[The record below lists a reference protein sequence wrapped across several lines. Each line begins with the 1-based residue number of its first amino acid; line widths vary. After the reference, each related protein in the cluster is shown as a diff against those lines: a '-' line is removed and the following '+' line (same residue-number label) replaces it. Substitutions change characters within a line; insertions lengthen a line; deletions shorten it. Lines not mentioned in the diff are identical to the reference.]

1 MNKKFTKTIL
11 SAAVVGL
18 FLAGNASVQVKAA
31 STSTQVKAAS
41 TSTEEYYTFGT
52 QSDGTQYR
60 LSRNDGGHSAT
71 FRLVKIDGKN
81 KKEVAIPGL
90 TDIEKDGS
98 VYVTGYNGERTKVEA
113 GDVSTMVKYILD
125 EKNILAKKN
134 TGPYNKAVN
143 KNSEANAPVKGYI
156 DAASEAAR
164 TVALKPALGKGAV
177 ASEQYTVAVGNG
189 AKATEK
195 FATSVGSW
203 SAALGRQS
211 VALGVGAYAYADAST
226 AAGTAAYVD
235 GSAIYGTAIGNYA
248 KVDENATEG
257 VALGA
262 KAKVDKNATE
272 GVALGAKAISAHKN
286 SVALGANSRT
296 TRDNEVYI
304 GYEEASGKAY
314 KTRTLGGLTDG
325 TRPSDA
331 ATVRQ
336 VDRVKDS
343 VEQLAQ
349 DTNTRLVVEA
359 KKSREYTDS
368 RTTVGVNPDGKL
380 TRAEGATKTIAV
392 NDGLVALSGRTDRID
407 AAVGSVDRRV
417 TKNTQAIQSNTRQLQ
432 EHNARL
438 NSQQRQI
445 RENHEEMKRAAAQS
459 AALAGLFQPYRV
471 GKFNAPAA
479 LGGYSDKQ
487 AIAVGVGY
495 RFNEQTAAKAGIAA
509 SDGDVSYN
517 MGVNFEF

>member
-11 SAAVVGL
+11 SAAVAGL
-18 FLAGNASVQVKAA
+18 FLAGNASAQAKAV
-31 STSTQVKAAS
+31 STKAE
-41 TSTEEYYTFGT
+41 STEEYYTFGK

-71 FRLVKIDGKN
+71 FRLVKIDNN

-125 EKNILAKKN
+125 EKN
-134 TGPYNKAVN
+134 TGPYNKN
-143 KNSEANAPVKGYI
+143 NNAPVKGYI

-177 ASEQYTVAVGNG
+177 ASGQYTVAVGNG

-195 FATSVGSW
+195 ASTSVGSW
-203 SAALGRQS
+203 SAALGQQS
-211 VALGVGAYAYADAST
+211 VALGVGAYAYANAST

-248 KVDENATEG
+248 KVDKNATEG
-257 VALGA
+257 TALGA
-262 KAKVDKNATE
+262 KATVTN
-272 GVALGAKAISAHKN
+272 KN

-304 GYEEASGKAY
+304 GYEAEPGKAY
-314 KTRTLGGLTDG
+314 KTRVLGGLSDG

-368 RTTVGVNPDGKL
+368 RTTVGVNSDGTL
-380 TRAEGATKTIAV
+380 TRAEGASKTLAV

-459 AALAGLFQPYRV
+459 AALAGLFQPYSV
-471 GKFNAPAA
+471 GKFNATAA

-487 AIAVGVGY
+487 AVAVGVGY

>member
-1 MNKKFTKTIL
+1 MSKKFTMTLL
-11 SAAVVGL
+11 SSS
-18 FLAGNASVQVKAA
+18 LAGLLVMSGGVSAQEQEEKYTVPYGTGNNQWGNTYEVVKTGDNGNFRYEVKEKNNNKRSLFTFDSKGDVTINGSGITYTIHDGALNDFAQTAERQSQSHRMTDSVVRD
-31 STSTQVKAAS
+31 V
-41 TSTEEYYTFGT
+41 Y
-52 QSDGTQYR
+52 
-60 LSRNDGGHSAT
+60 
-71 FRLVKIDGKN
+71 N
-81 KKEVAIPGL
+81 K
-90 TDIEKDGS
+90 
-98 VYVTGYNGERTKVEA
+98 VYSLQRTKITGFSVED
-113 GDVSTMVKYILD
+113 GENGKVSLGSD
-125 EKNILAKKN
+125 AK
-134 TGPYNKAVN
+134 
-143 KNSEANAPVKGYI
+143 
-156 DAASEAAR
+156 ASGEF
-164 TVALKPALGKGAV
+164 
-177 ASEQYTVAVGNG
+177 SVAVGNG

-195 FATSVGSW
+195 ASTSVGSW

-211 VALGVGAYAYADAST
+211 VALGVGTYAYANAST

-235 GSAIYGTAIGNYA
+235 GSAIYGTAIGNY
-248 KVDENATEG
+248 
-257 VALGA
+257 
-262 KAKVDKNATE
+262 AKVDKNATE

-407 AAVGSVDRRV
+407 YAVGSVDRRV

-459 AALAGLFQPYRV
+459 AALAGLFQPYSV
-471 GKFNAPAA
+471 GKFNATAA

-487 AIAVGVGY
+487 AVAVGVGY

>member
-1 MNKKFTKTIL
+1 MSKKFTMTLL
-11 SAAVVGL
+11 SSS
-18 FLAGNASVQVKAA
+18 LAGLLVMSGGVSAQEEKYTVPYAIGEGKWGNTYEVVKTGGNGNFRYEVKEKNGKKRSLFTFDSKGDVIINGSGITYTIHDGALNDFAQTAEKKKNGQSQSHRMTDSVVRD
-31 STSTQVKAAS
+31 V
-41 TSTEEYYTFGT
+41 Y
-52 QSDGTQYR
+52 
-60 LSRNDGGHSAT
+60 
-71 FRLVKIDGKN
+71 N
-81 KKEVAIPGL
+81 K
-90 TDIEKDGS
+90 
-98 VYVTGYNGERTKVEA
+98 VYSLQRTKITGFSVED
-113 GDVSTMVKYILD
+113 GENGKVSLGSD
-125 EKNILAKKN
+125 AK
-134 TGPYNKAVN
+134 
-143 KNSEANAPVKGYI
+143 
-156 DAASEAAR
+156 ASGEF
-164 TVALKPALGKGAV
+164 
-177 ASEQYTVAVGNG
+177 SVAVGNG

-195 FATSVGSW
+195 ASTSVGSW

-211 VALGVGAYAYADAST
+211 VALGVGTYAYANAST

-235 GSAIYGTAIGNYA
+235 GSAIYGTAIGNY
-248 KVDENATEG
+248 
-257 VALGA
+257 
-262 KAKVDKNATE
+262 AKVDKNATE

-407 AAVGSVDRRV
+407 YAVGSVDRRV

-438 NSQQRQI
+438 N
-445 RENHEEMKRAAAQS
+445 
-459 AALAGLFQPYRV
+459 
-471 GKFNAPAA
+471 
-479 LGGYSDKQ
+479 
-487 AIAVGVGY
+487 
-495 RFNEQTAAKAGIAA
+495 
-509 SDGDVSYN
+509 
-517 MGVNFEF
+517 

>member
-1 MNKKFTKTIL
+1 MSKKFTMTLL
-11 SAAVVGL
+11 SSS
-18 FLAGNASVQVKAA
+18 LAGLLVMSGGVSAQEEKYTVPYATGNNEWGNTWGSTYEVVK
-31 STSTQVKAAS
+31 TGDNGNFKYEVKEKKNGRR
-41 TSTEEYYTFGT
+41 TLFTFD
-52 QSDGTQYR
+52 S
-60 LSRNDGGHSAT
+60 N
-71 FRLVKIDGKN
+71 
-81 KKEVAIPGL
+81 
-90 TDIEKDGS
+90 
-98 VYVTGYNGERTKVEA
+98 
-113 GDVSTMVKYILD
+113 GDVIINGSGITYTIHDGALND
-125 EKNILAKKN
+125 FARAAEKKKN
-134 TGPYNKAVN
+134 GQSQSHRMTDSVVRDVYNKVYSLQRTEITGFSVEDGEN
-143 KNSEANAPVKGYI
+143 GKVSLGS
-156 DAASEAAR
+156 DAKASREF
-164 TVALKPALGKGAV
+164 
-177 ASEQYTVAVGNG
+177 SVAVGNG
-189 AKATEK
+189 AKATGK
-195 FATSVGSW
+195 ASTSVGSW
-203 SAALGRQS
+203 SSAFGTAS
-211 VALGVGAYAYADAST
+211 VAVGGPATQAYGDRSTSVGVGASVRPNAT
-226 AAGTAAYVD
+226 EGTAVGFKA
-235 GSAIYGTAIGNYA
+235 S
-248 KVDENATEG
+248 VDENAADG
-257 VALGA
+257 VAIGA
-262 KAKVDKNATE
+262 SST
-272 GVALGAKAISAHKN
+272 VAHRN
-286 SVALGANSRT
+286 SVALGSNSRT
-296 TRDNEVYI
+296 TREDEVYI
-304 GYEEASGKAY
+304 GYEAEPGKAY
-314 KTRTLGGLTDG
+314 KTRVLGGLSDG

-368 RTTVGVNPDGKL
+368 RTTVGVNSDGTL
-380 TRAEGATKTIAV
+380 TSADGATKTIAV

-459 AALAGLFQPYRV
+459 AALAGLFQPYSV
-471 GKFNAPAA
+471 GKFNATAA

>member
-1 MNKKFTKTIL
+1 MSKKFTMTLL
-11 SAAVVGL
+11 SSS
-18 FLAGNASVQVKAA
+18 LAGLLVMSGGVSAQNGTYSVLQDDSPKSGQAKYGSTYEVVK
-31 STSTQVKAAS
+31 TGGNGNFRYEVK
-41 TSTEEYYTFGT
+41 
-52 QSDGTQYR
+52 
-60 LSRNDGGHSAT
+60 
-71 FRLVKIDGKN
+71 
-81 KKEVAIPGL
+81 
-90 TDIEKDGS
+90 
-98 VYVTGYNGERTKVEA
+98 
-113 GDVSTMVKYILD
+113 
-125 EKNILAKKN
+125 EKNDKKRSLFTFDSKGNVTVKGKGITHTLHDPALKDFAKAVEEGKTAHKLIN
-134 TGPYNKAVN
+134 SDVRGVYNKVYGLEKTEITGFSVEDGEN
-143 KNSEANAPVKGYI
+143 GKVSLGS
-156 DAASEAAR
+156 DAKVSGEF
-164 TVALKPALGKGAV
+164 
-177 ASEQYTVAVGNG
+177 SVAVGNG
-189 AKATEK
+189 ARATEK
-195 FATSVGSW
+195 ASTAVGSW
-203 SAALGRQS
+203 AAADGKQS
-211 VALGVGAYAYADAST
+211 TALGVGTYAYANAST
-226 AAGTAAYVD
+226 ALGSVAFVDYTATYGTAA
-235 GSAIYGTAIGNYA
+235 GNRA
-248 KVDENATEG
+248 KVDKDATEG
-257 VALGA
+257 TALGA
-262 KAKVDKNATE
+262 KATVTN
-272 GVALGAKAISAHKN
+272 KN

-304 GYEEASGKAY
+304 GYEAEPGKAY
-314 KTRTLGGLTDG
+314 KTRVLGGLSDG

-392 NDGLVALSGRTDRID
+392 NDGLVALSSRTDRID
-407 AAVGSVDRRV
+407 YAVGSVDRRV

-459 AALAGLFQPYRV
+459 AALAGLFQPYSV
-471 GKFNAPAA
+471 GKFNATAA

-487 AIAVGVGY
+487 AVAVGVGY

>member
-1 MNKKFTKTIL
+1 MSKKFTMTLL
-11 SAAVVGL
+11 SSS
-18 FLAGNASVQVKAA
+18 LAGLLVMSGGVSAQEEKYTVPYATGNNKWGNTYEVVK
-31 STSTQVKAAS
+31 TGDNGNFKYEVKEKKNGRK
-41 TSTEEYYTFGT
+41 TLFTFD
-52 QSDGTQYR
+52 S
-60 LSRNDGGHSAT
+60 N
-71 FRLVKIDGKN
+71 
-81 KKEVAIPGL
+81 
-90 TDIEKDGS
+90 
-98 VYVTGYNGERTKVEA
+98 
-113 GDVSTMVKYILD
+113 GDVIINGSGITYTIHDGALND
-125 EKNILAKKN
+125 FARAAEKKKN
-134 TGPYNKAVN
+134 GQSQSHRMTDSVVRDVYNKVYSLQRTEITGFSVEDGEN
-143 KNSEANAPVKGYI
+143 GKVSLGS
-156 DAASEAAR
+156 DAKASREF
-164 TVALKPALGKGAV
+164 
-177 ASEQYTVAVGNG
+177 SVAVGNG
-189 AKATEK
+189 AKATGK
-195 FATSVGSW
+195 ASTSVGSW
-203 SAALGRQS
+203 SSAFGTAS
-211 VALGVGAYAYADAST
+211 VAVGGPATQAYGDRSTSVGVGASVRPNAT
-226 AAGTAAYVD
+226 EGTAVGFKA
-235 GSAIYGTAIGNYA
+235 S
-248 KVDENATEG
+248 VDENAADG
-257 VALGA
+257 VAIGA
-262 KAKVDKNATE
+262 SST
-272 GVALGAKAISAHKN
+272 VAHRN
-286 SVALGANSRT
+286 SVALGSNSRT
-296 TRDNEVYI
+296 TREDEVYI
-304 GYEEASGKAY
+304 GYEAEPGKAY
-314 KTRTLGGLTDG
+314 KTRVLGGLSDG

-368 RTTVGVNPDGKL
+368 RTTVGVNSDGTL
-380 TRAEGATKTIAV
+380 TRAEGASKTLAV

-445 RENHEEMKRAAAQS
+445 RENHEEMKRAAAQN
-459 AALAGLFQPYRV
+459 AALAGLFQPYSV
-471 GKFNAPAA
+471 GKFNATAA

>member
-1 MNKKFTKTIL
+1 MSKKFTMTLL
-11 SAAVVGL
+11 SSS
-18 FLAGNASVQVKAA
+18 LAGLLVMSGGVSAQEEKYTVPYATGNNKWGNTYEVVK
-31 STSTQVKAAS
+31 TGDNGNFKYEVKEKKNGRK
-41 TSTEEYYTFGT
+41 TLFTFD
-52 QSDGTQYR
+52 S
-60 LSRNDGGHSAT
+60 N
-71 FRLVKIDGKN
+71 
-81 KKEVAIPGL
+81 
-90 TDIEKDGS
+90 
-98 VYVTGYNGERTKVEA
+98 
-113 GDVSTMVKYILD
+113 GDVIINGSGITYTIHDGALND
-125 EKNILAKKN
+125 FARAAEKKKN
-134 TGPYNKAVN
+134 GQSQSQSHRMTDSVVRDVYNKVYSLQRTEITGFSVEDGEN
-143 KNSEANAPVKGYI
+143 GKVSLGS
-156 DAASEAAR
+156 DAKASREF
-164 TVALKPALGKGAV
+164 
-177 ASEQYTVAVGNG
+177 SVAVGNG
-189 AKATEK
+189 AKATGK
-195 FATSVGSW
+195 ASTSVGSW
-203 SAALGRQS
+203 SSAFGTAS
-211 VALGVGAYAYADAST
+211 VAVGGPATQAYGDRSTSVGVGASVRPNAT
-226 AAGTAAYVD
+226 EGTAVGFKA
-235 GSAIYGTAIGNYA
+235 S
-248 KVDENATEG
+248 VDENAADG
-257 VALGA
+257 VAIGA
-262 KAKVDKNATE
+262 SST
-272 GVALGAKAISAHKN
+272 VAHRN
-286 SVALGANSRT
+286 SVALGSNSRT
-296 TRDNEVYI
+296 TREDEVYI
-304 GYEEASGKAY
+304 GYEAEPGKAY
-314 KTRTLGGLTDG
+314 KTRVLGGLSDG

-368 RTTVGVNPDGKL
+368 RTTVGVNSDGTL
-380 TRAEGATKTIAV
+380 TSADGATKTIAV

-459 AALAGLFQPYRV
+459 AALAGLFQPYSV
-471 GKFNAPAA
+471 GKFNATAA

>member
-11 SAAVVGL
+11 SAAVAGL
-18 FLAGNASVQVKAA
+18 FLAGNASA
-31 STSTQVKAAS
+31 QVKAAS
-41 TSTEEYYTFGT
+41 TSTEEYYTFGK

-71 FRLVKIDGKN
+71 FRLVKIDN
-81 KKEVAIPGL
+81 NQKEVAIPGL

-113 GDVSTMVKYILD
+113 GDVSNVSTMVKTIL
-125 EKNILAKKN
+125 NVN
-134 TGPYNKAVN
+134 GSTGPYNKDVN

-195 FATSVGSW
+195 ASTSVGSW
-203 SAALGRQS
+203 SAALGQQS
-211 VALGVGAYAYADAST
+211 VALGVGTYAYANAST
-226 AAGTAAYVD
+226 ALGSVAFVDNTATYGTAA
-235 GSAIYGTAIGNYA
+235 GNRA
-248 KVDENATEG
+248 KVDKDATEG
-257 VALGA
+257 TALGA
-262 KAKVDKNATE
+262 KATVTN
-272 GVALGAKAISAHKN
+272 KN

-304 GYEEASGKAY
+304 GYEAEPGKAY
-314 KTRTLGGLTDG
+314 KTRVLGGLSDG

-368 RTTVGVNPDGKL
+368 RTTVGVNSDGTL
-380 TRAEGATKTIAV
+380 TRAEGASKTLAV

-459 AALAGLFQPYRV
+459 AALAGLFQPYSV
-471 GKFNAPAA
+471 GKFNATAA

-487 AIAVGVGY
+487 AVAVGVGY

>member
-1 MNKKFTKTIL
+1 MSKKFTMTLL
-11 SAAVVGL
+11 SSS
-18 FLAGNASVQVKAA
+18 LAGLLVMSGGVSAQEEKYTVPYAIGKGKWGNTYEVVKTGGNGNFRYEVKEKNGKKRSLFTFDSKGDVIINGSGITYTIHDGALNDFAQTAEKKKNGQSQSHRMTDSVVRD
-31 STSTQVKAAS
+31 V
-41 TSTEEYYTFGT
+41 Y
-52 QSDGTQYR
+52 
-60 LSRNDGGHSAT
+60 
-71 FRLVKIDGKN
+71 N
-81 KKEVAIPGL
+81 K
-90 TDIEKDGS
+90 
-98 VYVTGYNGERTKVEA
+98 VYSLQRTKITGFSVED
-113 GDVSTMVKYILD
+113 GENGKVSLGSD
-125 EKNILAKKN
+125 AK
-134 TGPYNKAVN
+134 
-143 KNSEANAPVKGYI
+143 
-156 DAASEAAR
+156 ASGEF
-164 TVALKPALGKGAV
+164 
-177 ASEQYTVAVGNG
+177 SVAVGNG

-195 FATSVGSW
+195 ASTSVGSW

-211 VALGVGAYAYADAST
+211 VALGVGTYAYANAST

-235 GSAIYGTAIGNYA
+235 GSAIYGTAIGNY
-248 KVDENATEG
+248 
-257 VALGA
+257 
-262 KAKVDKNATE
+262 AKVDKNATE

-407 AAVGSVDRRV
+407 YAVGSVDRRV

-459 AALAGLFQPYRV
+459 AALAGLFQPYSV
-471 GKFNAPAA
+471 GKFNATAA

-487 AIAVGVGY
+487 AVAVGVGY

>member
-1 MNKKFTKTIL
+1 MSKKFTMTLL
-11 SAAVVGL
+11 SSS
-18 FLAGNASVQVKAA
+18 LAGLLVMSGGVSAQEEKYTVPYATGKDKWGNTYEVVK
-31 STSTQVKAAS
+31 TGDNGNFKYEVKEKKNGRK
-41 TSTEEYYTFGT
+41 TLFTFD
-52 QSDGTQYR
+52 S
-60 LSRNDGGHSAT
+60 N
-71 FRLVKIDGKN
+71 
-81 KKEVAIPGL
+81 
-90 TDIEKDGS
+90 
-98 VYVTGYNGERTKVEA
+98 
-113 GDVSTMVKYILD
+113 GDVIINGSGITYTIHDGALND
-125 EKNILAKKN
+125 FARAAEKKKN
-134 TGPYNKAVN
+134 GQSQSHRMTDSVVRDVYNKVYSLQRTEITGFSVEDGEN
-143 KNSEANAPVKGYI
+143 GKVSLGS
-156 DAASEAAR
+156 DAKASREF
-164 TVALKPALGKGAV
+164 
-177 ASEQYTVAVGNG
+177 SVAVGNG
-189 AKATEK
+189 AKATGK
-195 FATSVGSW
+195 ASTSVGSW
-203 SAALGRQS
+203 SSAFGTAS
-211 VALGVGAYAYADAST
+211 VAVGGPATQAYGDRSTSVGVGASVRPNAT
-226 AAGTAAYVD
+226 EGTAVGFKA
-235 GSAIYGTAIGNYA
+235 S
-248 KVDENATEG
+248 VDENAADG
-257 VALGA
+257 VAIGA
-262 KAKVDKNATE
+262 SST
-272 GVALGAKAISAHKN
+272 VAHRN
-286 SVALGANSRT
+286 SVALGSNSRT
-296 TRDNEVYI
+296 TREDEVYI
-304 GYEEASGKAY
+304 GYEAEPGKAY
-314 KTRTLGGLTDG
+314 KTRVLGGLSDG

-368 RTTVGVNPDGKL
+368 RTTVGVNSDGTL
-380 TRAEGATKTIAV
+380 TSADGATKTIAV

-459 AALAGLFQPYRV
+459 AALAGLFQPYSV
-471 GKFNAPAA
+471 GKFNATAA

>member
-1 MNKKFTKTIL
+1 MSKKFTMTLL
-11 SAAVVGL
+11 SSS
-18 FLAGNASVQVKAA
+18 LAGLLVMSGGVSAQEEKYTVPYAIGKWGNTYEVVKTGGNGNFRYEVKEKKNGKRSLFTFDSKGDVIINGSGITYTIHDGALSDFALAAEKKKSGQYQSHRMTDSVVRD
-31 STSTQVKAAS
+31 V
-41 TSTEEYYTFGT
+41 Y
-52 QSDGTQYR
+52 
-60 LSRNDGGHSAT
+60 
-71 FRLVKIDGKN
+71 N
-81 KKEVAIPGL
+81 K
-90 TDIEKDGS
+90 
-98 VYVTGYNGERTKVEA
+98 VYSLQRTKITGFSVED
-113 GDVSTMVKYILD
+113 GENGKVSLGSD
-125 EKNILAKKN
+125 AK
-134 TGPYNKAVN
+134 
-143 KNSEANAPVKGYI
+143 
-156 DAASEAAR
+156 ASGEF
-164 TVALKPALGKGAV
+164 
-177 ASEQYTVAVGNG
+177 SVAVGNG

-195 FATSVGSW
+195 ASTSVGSW

-211 VALGVGAYAYADAST
+211 VALGVGTYAYADAST

-235 GSAIYGTAIGNYA
+235 GSAIYGTAIGNY
-248 KVDENATEG
+248 
-257 VALGA
+257 
-262 KAKVDKNATE
+262 AKVDKNATE

-368 RTTVGVNPDGKL
+368 RTTVGVNSDGTL
-380 TRAEGATKTIAV
+380 TRAEGASKTLAV

-459 AALAGLFQPYRV
+459 AALAGLFQPYSV
-471 GKFNAPAA
+471 GKFNATAA

-487 AIAVGVGY
+487 AVAVGVGY

>member
-1 MNKKFTKTIL
+1 DGRL
-11 SAAVVGL
+11 VQASAAGEFALAVGTGASA
-18 FLAGNASVQVKAA
+18 AG
-31 STSTQVKAAS
+31 
-41 TSTEEYYTFGT
+41 EF
-52 QSDGTQYR
+52 
-60 LSRNDGGHSAT
+60 
-71 FRLVKIDGKN
+71 
-81 KKEVAIPGL
+81 
-90 TDIEKDGS
+90 
-98 VYVTGYNGERTKVEA
+98 
-113 GDVSTMVKYILD
+113 
-125 EKNILAKKN
+125 
-134 TGPYNKAVN
+134 
-143 KNSEANAPVKGYI
+143 
-156 DAASEAAR
+156 
-164 TVALKPALGKGAV
+164 AL
-177 ASEQYTVAVGNG
+177 AVGNG

-195 FATSVGSW
+195 ASTAVGSW
-203 SAALGRQS
+203 AAADGKQS
-211 VALGVGAYAYADAST
+211 TALGVGAYAYADAST

-235 GSAIYGTAIGNYA
+235 GSAIYGTAIGNY
-248 KVDENATEG
+248 
-257 VALGA
+257 
-262 KAKVDKNATE
+262 AKVDKNATE

-407 AAVGSVDRRV
+407 YAVGSVDRRV

-459 AALAGLFQPYRV
+459 AALAGLFQPYSV
-471 GKFNAPAA
+471 GKFNATAA

-487 AIAVGVGY
+487 AVAVGVGY

>member
-1 MNKKFTKTIL
+1 MSKKFTMTLL
-11 SAAVVGL
+11 SSSLVGL
-18 FLAGNASVQVKAA
+18 LVMSGGVSAQEEKYTVLYAIGEGKWGNTYEVVK
-31 STSTQVKAAS
+31 TGDNGNFRYEVK
-41 TSTEEYYTFGT
+41 
-52 QSDGTQYR
+52 
-60 LSRNDGGHSAT
+60 
-71 FRLVKIDGKN
+71 
-81 KKEVAIPGL
+81 
-90 TDIEKDGS
+90 
-98 VYVTGYNGERTKVEA
+98 
-113 GDVSTMVKYILD
+113 
-125 EKNILAKKN
+125 EKNGKRSLFTFDSEGNVTVKGKGITHTLHDPALKDFAKAVEGKTDHKLIN
-134 TGPYNKAVN
+134 SDVRGVYNKVYGLEKTEITGFSVEDGEN
-143 KNSEANAPVKGYI
+143 GKVSLGS
-156 DAASEAAR
+156 DAKVS
-164 TVALKPALGKGAV
+164 GKF
-177 ASEQYTVAVGNG
+177 SVAVGNG

-195 FATSVGSW
+195 ASTSVGSW
-203 SAALGRQS
+203 SAALGQQS
-211 VALGVGAYAYADAST
+211 VALGVGAYAYANAST

-248 KVDENATEG
+248 KVDKNATEG
-257 VALGA
+257 TALGA
-262 KAKVDKNATE
+262 KATVTN
-272 GVALGAKAISAHKN
+272 KN

-304 GYEEASGKAY
+304 GYEAEPGKAY
-314 KTRTLGGLTDG
+314 KTRVLGGLSDG

-368 RTTVGVNPDGKL
+368 RTTVGVNSDGTL
-380 TRAEGATKTIAV
+380 TRAEGASKTLAV

-459 AALAGLFQPYRV
+459 AALAGLFQPYSV
-471 GKFNAPAA
+471 GKFNATAA

-487 AIAVGVGY
+487 AVAVGVGY

>member
-1 MNKKFTKTIL
+1 MSKKFTMTLL
-11 SAAVVGL
+11 SSS
-18 FLAGNASVQVKAA
+18 LAGLLVMSGGVSAQEQEEKYTVPYATGNNKWGNTYEVVK
-31 STSTQVKAAS
+31 TGDNGNFRYEVKEKENDKR
-41 TSTEEYYTFGT
+41 TLFTFDSEGNVT
-52 QSDGTQYR
+52 
-60 LSRNDGGHSAT
+60 
-71 FRLVKIDGKN
+71 VKGKGITHTLHDPALKDFARTAEGKKN
-81 KKEVAIPGL
+81 KQNGNTPPHKL
-90 TDIEKDGS
+90 TDSAVRG
-98 VYVTGYNGERTKVEA
+98 V
-113 GDVSTMVKYILD
+113 
-125 EKNILAKKN
+125 
-134 TGPYNKAVN
+134 YNKVYGLEKTEITGFSVEDGEN
-143 KNSEANAPVKGYI
+143 GKVSLGS
-156 DAASEAAR
+156 DAKASGE
-164 TVALKPALGKGAV
+164 L
-177 ASEQYTVAVGNG
+177 SVAVGTG
-189 AKATEK
+189 ARADKK
-195 FATSVGSW
+195 LATSVGSW
-203 SAALGRQS
+203 SAAHGQQS
-211 VALGVGAYAYADAST
+211 VALGGATYAYADAST
-226 AAGTAAYVD
+226 ALGSVAFVDNTAKYGTAA
-235 GSAIYGTAIGNYA
+235 GNRA
-248 KVDENATEG
+248 KVDKDATEG
-257 VALGA
+257 TALGA
-262 KAKVDKNATE
+262 KATVTN
-272 GVALGAKAISAHKN
+272 KN

-304 GYEEASGKAY
+304 GYEAEPGKAY
-314 KTRTLGGLTDG
+314 KTRVLGGLSDG

-368 RTTVGVNPDGKL
+368 RTTVGVNSDGTL
-380 TRAEGATKTIAV
+380 TRAEGASKTLAV

-459 AALAGLFQPYRV
+459 AALAGLFQPYSV
-471 GKFNAPAA
+471 GKFNATAA

>member
-1 MNKKFTKTIL
+1 MSKKFTMTLL
-11 SAAVVGL
+11 SSS
-18 FLAGNASVQVKAA
+18 LAGLLVMSGGVSAQNGTYSVLQDDSFPQNGQKQAKYGSTYEVVK
-31 STSTQVKAAS
+31 TGDNGNFRYEVKEKENDKR
-41 TSTEEYYTFGT
+41 TLFTFDSEGNVT
-52 QSDGTQYR
+52 
-60 LSRNDGGHSAT
+60 
-71 FRLVKIDGKN
+71 VKGKGITHTLHDPALKDFARTAEGKKN
-81 KKEVAIPGL
+81 KQNGNTPPHKL
-90 TDIEKDGS
+90 TDSAVRG
-98 VYVTGYNGERTKVEA
+98 V
-113 GDVSTMVKYILD
+113 
-125 EKNILAKKN
+125 
-134 TGPYNKAVN
+134 YNKVYGLEKTEITGFSVEDGEN
-143 KNSEANAPVKGYI
+143 GKVSLGS
-156 DAASEAAR
+156 DAKASGE
-164 TVALKPALGKGAV
+164 L
-177 ASEQYTVAVGNG
+177 SVAVGTG
-189 AKATEK
+189 ARADKK

-203 SAALGRQS
+203 SAAHGQQS
-211 VALGVGAYAYADAST
+211 VALGGATYAYADAST
-226 AAGTAAYVD
+226 ALGSVAFVDNTAKYGTAA
-235 GSAIYGTAIGNYA
+235 GNRA
-248 KVDENATEG
+248 KVDKDATEG
-257 VALGA
+257 TALGA
-262 KAKVDKNATE
+262 KATVTN
-272 GVALGAKAISAHKN
+272 KN

-304 GYEEASGKAY
+304 GYEAEPGKAY
-314 KTRTLGGLTDG
+314 KTRVLGGLSDG

-368 RTTVGVNPDGKL
+368 RTTVGVNSDGTL
-380 TRAEGATKTIAV
+380 TRAEGASKTLAV

-445 RENHEEMKRAAAQS
+445 RENHEEMKRAAAQN
-459 AALAGLFQPYRV
+459 AALAGLFQPYSV
-471 GKFNAPAA
+471 GKFNATAA

>member
-1 MNKKFTKTIL
+1 MSKKFTMTLL
-11 SAAVVGL
+11 SSS
-18 FLAGNASVQVKAA
+18 LAGLLVMSGGVSAQEEKYTVPYAIGQYGSTYEVVKTGGNGNFRYEVKEKKNGKRTLFTFDSKGDVIINGSGITYTIHDGALNDFAQTAEKKKNGPSQSHRMTDSVVRD
-31 STSTQVKAAS
+31 V
-41 TSTEEYYTFGT
+41 Y
-52 QSDGTQYR
+52 
-60 LSRNDGGHSAT
+60 
-71 FRLVKIDGKN
+71 N
-81 KKEVAIPGL
+81 K
-90 TDIEKDGS
+90 
-98 VYVTGYNGERTKVEA
+98 VYSLQRTKITGFSVED
-113 GDVSTMVKYILD
+113 GENGKVSLGSD
-125 EKNILAKKN
+125 AK
-134 TGPYNKAVN
+134 V
-143 KNSEANAPVKGYI
+143 S
-156 DAASEAAR
+156 
-164 TVALKPALGKGAV
+164 GKF
-177 ASEQYTVAVGNG
+177 SVAVGNG

-195 FATSVGSW
+195 ASTAVGSW
-203 SAALGRQS
+203 AAADGKQS
-211 VALGVGAYAYADAST
+211 TALGVGAYAYADAST

-235 GSAIYGTAIGNYA
+235 GSAIYGTAIGNY
-248 KVDENATEG
+248 
-257 VALGA
+257 
-262 KAKVDKNATE
+262 AKVDKNATE

-407 AAVGSVDRRV
+407 YAVGSVDRRV

-459 AALAGLFQPYRV
+459 AALAGLFQPYSV
-471 GKFNAPAA
+471 GKFNATAA

-487 AIAVGVGY
+487 AVAVGVGY

>member
-11 SAAVVGL
+11 SAAVAGL
-18 FLAGNASVQVKAA
+18 FLAGNASA
-31 STSTQVKAAS
+31 QVKAAS
-41 TSTEEYYTFGT
+41 TSTEEYYTFGK

-71 FRLVKIDGKN
+71 FRLVKIDKN
-81 KKEVAIPGL
+81 QKEVAIPGL
-90 TDIEKDGS
+90 TDIEKNGS

-113 GDVSTMVKYILD
+113 GDVSTMVKTIL
-125 EKNILAKKN
+125 NGVG
-134 TGPYNKAVN
+134 TGPYNKDVN
-143 KNSEANAPVKGYI
+143 KNSKANAPVKGYI

-177 ASEQYTVAVGNG
+177 ASGQYTVAVGDG

-195 FATSVGSW
+195 ASTSVGSW
-203 SAALGRQS
+203 SAALGQQS
-211 VALGVGAYAYADAST
+211 VALGVGAYAYANAST

-248 KVDENATEG
+248 KVDKNATEG
-257 VALGA
+257 TALGA
-262 KAKVDKNATE
+262 KATVTN
-272 GVALGAKAISAHKN
+272 KN

-304 GYEEASGKAY
+304 GYEAEPGKAY
-314 KTRTLGGLTDG
+314 KTRVLGGLSDG

-368 RTTVGVNPDGKL
+368 RTTVGVNSDGTL
-380 TRAEGATKTIAV
+380 TRAEGASKTLAV

-459 AALAGLFQPYRV
+459 AALAGLFQPYSV
-471 GKFNAPAA
+471 GKFNATAA

-487 AIAVGVGY
+487 AVAVGVGY

>member
-1 MNKKFTKTIL
+1 MSKKFTMTLL
-11 SAAVVGL
+11 SSS
-18 FLAGNASVQVKAA
+18 LAGLLVMSGGVSAQEEKYTVPYATGNNKWGNTYEVVKTGDNGNFKYEVKEKNNGKRTLFTFDSNGDVIINGSGITYTIHDGALNDFAQTAEKKKNGLSQLHRMTDSVVRD
-31 STSTQVKAAS
+31 V
-41 TSTEEYYTFGT
+41 Y
-52 QSDGTQYR
+52 
-60 LSRNDGGHSAT
+60 
-71 FRLVKIDGKN
+71 N
-81 KKEVAIPGL
+81 K
-90 TDIEKDGS
+90 
-98 VYVTGYNGERTKVEA
+98 VYSLQRTKITGFSVED
-113 GDVSTMVKYILD
+113 GENGKVSLGSD
-125 EKNILAKKN
+125 AK
-134 TGPYNKAVN
+134 
-143 KNSEANAPVKGYI
+143 
-156 DAASEAAR
+156 ASGEF
-164 TVALKPALGKGAV
+164 
-177 ASEQYTVAVGNG
+177 SVAVGTG
-189 AKATEK
+189 ARADKK
-195 FATSVGSW
+195 FATAVGSW
-203 SAALGRQS
+203 AAADGKQS
-211 VALGVGAYAYADAST
+211 TALGVGAYAYADAST

-272 GVALGAKAISAHKN
+272 GTALGAKATVTNKN

-304 GYEEASGKAY
+304 GYEAEPGKAY
-314 KTRTLGGLTDG
+314 KTRVLGGLSDG

-407 AAVGSVDRRV
+407 YAVGSVDRRV

-459 AALAGLFQPYRV
+459 AALAGLFQPYSV
-471 GKFNAPAA
+471 GKFNATAA

-487 AIAVGVGY
+487 AVAVGVGY

>member
-1 MNKKFTKTIL
+1 MSKKFTMTLL
-11 SAAVVGL
+11 SSS
-18 FLAGNASVQVKAA
+18 LAGLLVMSGGVSAQEEKYTVPYAIGEGKWGNTYEVVKTGGNGNFRYEVKEKNGKKRSLFTFDSKGDVIINGSGITYTIHDSALNDFAQTAEKKKNGQSQSHRMTDSVVRD
-31 STSTQVKAAS
+31 V
-41 TSTEEYYTFGT
+41 Y
-52 QSDGTQYR
+52 
-60 LSRNDGGHSAT
+60 
-71 FRLVKIDGKN
+71 N
-81 KKEVAIPGL
+81 K
-90 TDIEKDGS
+90 
-98 VYVTGYNGERTKVEA
+98 VYSLQRTKITGFSVED
-113 GDVSTMVKYILD
+113 GENGKVSLGSD
-125 EKNILAKKN
+125 AK
-134 TGPYNKAVN
+134 
-143 KNSEANAPVKGYI
+143 
-156 DAASEAAR
+156 ASGEF
-164 TVALKPALGKGAV
+164 
-177 ASEQYTVAVGNG
+177 SVAVGNG

-195 FATSVGSW
+195 ASTSVGSW

-211 VALGVGAYAYADAST
+211 VALGVGTYAYANAST

-235 GSAIYGTAIGNYA
+235 GSAIYGTAIGNY
-248 KVDENATEG
+248 
-257 VALGA
+257 
-262 KAKVDKNATE
+262 AKVDKNATE

-407 AAVGSVDRRV
+407 YAVGSVDRRV

-459 AALAGLFQPYRV
+459 AALAGLFQPYSV
-471 GKFNAPAA
+471 GKFNATAA

-487 AIAVGVGY
+487 AVAVGVGY

>member
-1 MNKKFTKTIL
+1 MSKKFTMTLL
-11 SAAVVGL
+11 SSS
-18 FLAGNASVQVKAA
+18 LAGLLVMSGGVSAQEEKYTVPYAIGEGKWGNTYEVVKTGGNGNFRYEVKEKNGNKRSLFTFDSKGDVIINGSGITYTIHDGALNDFAQTAEKKKNGQSQSHRMTDSVVRD
-31 STSTQVKAAS
+31 V
-41 TSTEEYYTFGT
+41 Y
-52 QSDGTQYR
+52 
-60 LSRNDGGHSAT
+60 
-71 FRLVKIDGKN
+71 N
-81 KKEVAIPGL
+81 K
-90 TDIEKDGS
+90 
-98 VYVTGYNGERTKVEA
+98 VYSLQRTKITGFSVED
-113 GDVSTMVKYILD
+113 GENGKVSLGSD
-125 EKNILAKKN
+125 AK
-134 TGPYNKAVN
+134 
-143 KNSEANAPVKGYI
+143 
-156 DAASEAAR
+156 ASGEF
-164 TVALKPALGKGAV
+164 
-177 ASEQYTVAVGNG
+177 SVAVGNG

-195 FATSVGSW
+195 ASTSVGSW

-211 VALGVGAYAYADAST
+211 VALGVGTYAYANAST

-235 GSAIYGTAIGNYA
+235 GSAIYGTAIGNY
-248 KVDENATEG
+248 
-257 VALGA
+257 
-262 KAKVDKNATE
+262 AKVDKNATE

-407 AAVGSVDRRV
+407 YAVGSVDRRV

-459 AALAGLFQPYRV
+459 AALAGLFQPYSV
-471 GKFNAPAA
+471 GKFNATAA

-487 AIAVGVGY
+487 AVAVGVGY

>member
-1 MNKKFTKTIL
+1 MSKKFTMTLL
-11 SAAVVGL
+11 SSS
-18 FLAGNASVQVKAA
+18 LAGLLVMSGGVSAQEEKYTVLYAIGEGKWGNTYEVVKTGGNGNFRYEVKEKNGKKRSLFTFDSKGDVTINGSGITYTIHDGALNDFAQTAEKKKSGNSQLHRMTDSVVRD
-31 STSTQVKAAS
+31 V
-41 TSTEEYYTFGT
+41 Y
-52 QSDGTQYR
+52 
-60 LSRNDGGHSAT
+60 
-71 FRLVKIDGKN
+71 N
-81 KKEVAIPGL
+81 K
-90 TDIEKDGS
+90 
-98 VYVTGYNGERTKVEA
+98 VYSLQRTKITGFSVED
-113 GDVSTMVKYILD
+113 GENGKVSLGSD
-125 EKNILAKKN
+125 AK
-134 TGPYNKAVN
+134 
-143 KNSEANAPVKGYI
+143 
-156 DAASEAAR
+156 ASGEF
-164 TVALKPALGKGAV
+164 
-177 ASEQYTVAVGNG
+177 SVAVGNG
-189 AKATEK
+189 ARATEK
-195 FATSVGSW
+195 ASTAVGSW
-203 SAALGRQS
+203 AAADGKQS
-211 VALGVGAYAYADAST
+211 TALGVGTYAYANAST

-248 KVDENATEG
+248 KVDKNATEG
-257 VALGA
+257 TALGA
-262 KAKVDKNATE
+262 KATVTN
-272 GVALGAKAISAHKN
+272 KN

-304 GYEEASGKAY
+304 GYEAEPGKAY
-314 KTRTLGGLTDG
+314 KTRVLGGLSDG

-368 RTTVGVNPDGKL
+368 RTTVGVNSDGTL
-380 TRAEGATKTIAV
+380 TRAEGASKTLAV

-459 AALAGLFQPYRV
+459 AALAGLFQPYSV
-471 GKFNAPAA
+471 GKFNATAA

-487 AIAVGVGY
+487 AVAVGVGY